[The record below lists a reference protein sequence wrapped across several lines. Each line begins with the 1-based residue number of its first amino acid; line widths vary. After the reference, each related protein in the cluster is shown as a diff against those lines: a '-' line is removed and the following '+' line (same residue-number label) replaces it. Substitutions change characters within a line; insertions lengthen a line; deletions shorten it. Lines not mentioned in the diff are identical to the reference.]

1 LLCLLSQIGNSFGKQ
16 HWPFCLLCRFEF
28 ETMDDVVHVVRSV
41 AANVVL
47 DAEEALVES
56 EIKLVLVMIE
66 LNAST
71 IMSAPRS
78 GAMPRASN

>member
-1 LLCLLSQIGNSFGKQ
+1 
-16 HWPFCLLCRFEF
+16 
-28 ETMDDVVHVVRSV
+28 MDDVVHVVRSV